1 MASDK
6 QIELTWL
13 LPDLTELKFPPE
25 TGLELS
31 SIFVVTLWLITLV
44 ASVVFLYK
52 FFRTRSRLKWLS
64 NLLATLKREDV
75 PSKRVDLLN
84 EAKKRDKDI
93 GFLWME
99 FDETLVEI
107 QRGDHVEV
115 RNTLDAGH
123 FFNPYT
129 LAAGVTENRLVAA
142 VPGFLTALGVIGTFV
157 GLQLGLGQLQLGA
170 DVDVSAMQDGVA
182 GVVDGAKVAFLTS
195 VWGVALSVFFNFGEK
210 WLEQKTRKRIRAI
223 EYKVDWLFPRIRPE
237 EQLQLI
243 SENSAESREVLQ
255 GLAEKIGEKMQEA
268 VVTATQGIQS
278 SLETSLN
285 EIMAPAINKLVDE
298 TSEGNQKALEGL
310 LESFMDGFGQAGN
323 QQRAALDEVSAK
335 VNQSVE
341 SMQTTMSS
349 FVEQLQKSQTES
361 GEREKALIAD
371 ISNQVS
377 SLTSQSEATHQKLTS
392 FIENQIG
399 EMSSQ
404 MKNREEASAERDAE
418 LVSKIKSQVDELVL
432 NSRQQGESL
441 TKFVDTQL
449 TGLTKALDERE
460 RRASEIE
467 TARIE
472 RIEKHSENLSSSSRQ
487 HVETVSK
494 FVESQLSDLTRVLD
508 EREQRAGE
516 IETARNERIEK
527 HSEELSSSSRQH
539 LETMSKFVES
549 QLSDLTRVFDEREQR
564 AGEIETARNE
574 RIEKQSEALSALSSE
589 ILHSVEKSIT
599 EQVNTAKQLI
609 AQGQTLQNSINSS
622 VEASS
627 QASQAMRESSTEL
640 KVSADNMR
648 VLSSHVNDAGNKL
661 SGAIKE
667 AVDSTADL
675 ANQNQLS
682 AQRMETLR
690 NELLSDVTRFSE
702 LTDQLSGL
710 IERTSST
717 FTGLKI
723 TQKEFI
729 GELKGEV
736 DSLSRNMTRMLEDYA
751 EQANGQTA
759 QHLSTWSQSVTDYSA
774 QMNNAIKA
782 LSSIVD
788 EIQVKLG

>member
-6 QIELTWL
+6 QIELSWL
-13 LPDLTELKFPPE
+13 LPDLAKLKFPPE

-31 SIFVVTLWLITLV
+31 SIFVVTLWAITLV

-64 NLLATLKREDV
+64 KLLQPLKREDV
-75 PSKRVDLLN
+75 ASKRIDLLN

-107 QRGDHVEV
+107 EREDHVEV

-157 GLQLGLGQLQLGA
+157 GLQLGLGQLELGA
-170 DVDVSAMQDGVA
+170 NVGASAMQDGVA

-223 EYKVDWLFPRIRPE
+223 EYKVDWLFPRVRPE

-268 VVTATQGIQS
+268 MVTATQGIQT

-341 SMQTTMSS
+341 SMQTTMST
-349 FVEQLQKSQTES
+349 FVEQLQKSQAES

-404 MKNREEASAERDAE
+404 MKNREEAAAQRDAE
-418 LVSKIKSQVDELVL
+418 LVGTIKSQVDELVS
-432 NSRQQGESL
+432 NSRQQGETL
-441 TKFVDTQL
+441 TKFVETQL
-449 TGLTKALDERE
+449 SSLTKAL
-460 RRASEIE
+460 
-467 TARIE
+467 
-472 RIEKHSENLSSSSRQ
+472 
-487 HVETVSK
+487 
-494 FVESQLSDLTRVLD
+494 
-508 EREQRAGE
+508 
-516 IETARNERIEK
+516 
-527 HSEELSSSSRQH
+527 
-539 LETMSKFVES
+539 
-549 QLSDLTRVFDEREQR
+549 DEREQR

-574 RIEKQSEALSALSSE
+574 RIEKQSEALSTLTSD
-589 ILHSVEKSIT
+589 ILRSVEQSVT
-599 EQVNTAKQLI
+599 EQVNSVKQLI
-609 AQGQTLQNSINSS
+609 AQGQTLQNSINAS

-627 QASQAMRESSTEL
+627 QASQAMRESSNEL
-640 KVSADNMR
+640 RISADNMK

-667 AVDSTADL
+667 AVESTADL

-682 AQRMETLR
+682 AQRMENLR
-690 NELLSDVTRFSE
+690 NELLSDVTRFGE
-702 LTDQLSGL
+702 LTEQLSGL
-710 IERTSST
+710 ITRTNTT
-717 FTGLKI
+717 FTELKT
-723 TQKEFI
+723 TQKEFV
-729 GELKGEV
+729 GQLKGEV
-736 DSLSRNMTRMLEDYA
+736 DGLSRKMTQMLEDYA

-759 QHLSTWSQSVTDYSA
+759 HHLSIWSQSVTDYST

-782 LSSIVD
+782 LSSVVD
-788 EIQVKLG
+788 EMQAKLG